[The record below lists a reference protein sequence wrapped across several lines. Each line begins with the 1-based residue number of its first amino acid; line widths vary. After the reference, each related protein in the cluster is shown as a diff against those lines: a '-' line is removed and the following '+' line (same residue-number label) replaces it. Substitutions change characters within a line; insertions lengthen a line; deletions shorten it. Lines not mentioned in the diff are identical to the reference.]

1 LIPATLM
8 GVAITFT
15 PFLQPMANFAWFT
28 GCFLGGVLYF
38 ALARRQSVLQL
49 NTSLNA
55 AGQA

>member
-1 LIPATLM
+1 MIPATLM

-15 PFLQPMANFAWFT
+15 PLLQPMANFAWFT

-38 ALARRQSVLQL
+38 ALARREPAAQL
-49 NTSLNA
+49 SKALSP

>member
-1 LIPATLM
+1 M

-15 PFLQPMANFAWFT
+15 PLLQPMANFAWFT

-38 ALARRQSVLQL
+38 ALARREPTAQS
-49 NTSLNA
+49 NKAFSP